1 MILRDIR
8 TTLCAL
14 RTARTGKS
22 AAVAILK
29 PLHWKKELVL
39 EHIRLVLQCVAYHED
54 YFRSVM
60 EEQLKLESE
69 GSIKAS
75 RRCLSKAEKRL
86 SELECPFIRIYE
98 DNVSGRISDERF
110 ALMSKTYEDE
120 QTELKKQIQSLRVE
134 IERQSQQM
142 DNLDRFIQVA
152 GKYADLQSLT
162 PYTLR
167 ELVKTIYLEKN
178 VTQSGTRKVNIKIS
192 YDFVGYI
199 PLDKLMGQDSK

>member
-1 MILRDIR
+1 
-8 TTLCAL
+8 
-14 RTARTGKS
+14 
-22 AAVAILK
+22 
-29 PLHWKKELVL
+29 
-39 EHIRLVLQCVAYHED
+39 
-54 YFRSVM
+54 M

-75 RRCLSKAEKRL
+75 RKHLSKAEKRL
-86 SELECPFIRIYE
+86 NELDRLFIRIYE

-134 IERQSQQM
+134 IERQGQQM

-162 PYTLR
+162 PYALR
-167 ELVKTIYLEKN
+167 EMVKTIYLEKN
-178 VTQSGTRKVNIKIS
+178 VTQSGTRKVNIKIN